1 VSRHNE
7 TMDRPKA
14 SSQRTMAGRGYGQ
27 VAKEAVMLGVIA
39 VLLLLWVVF
48 AVLGLVIKGL
58 FWLFVIG
65 LVLFLV
71 TGALGVLRRGRS
83 SITR

>member
-1 VSRHNE
+1 
-7 TMDRPKA
+7 
-14 SSQRTMAGRGYGQ
+14 MAGRGYGQ
-27 VAKEAVMLGVIA
+27 IAKEAVMLGVIA

-71 TGALGVLRRGRS
+71 TGALGLRRGRS

>member
-1 VSRHNE
+1 
-7 TMDRPKA
+7 
-14 SSQRTMAGRGYGQ
+14 
-27 VAKEAVMLGVIA
+27 MLGVIA

-71 TGALGVLRRGRS
+71 TGALGLRRGRS

>member
-1 VSRHNE
+1 
-7 TMDRPKA
+7 
-14 SSQRTMAGRGYGQ
+14 
-27 VAKEAVMLGVIA
+27 MLGVIA